1 MVLNTDI
8 CPKILGILS
17 QIYTLSTLRDDLTV
31 LQHHPYQI
39 VQTQR
44 LENRKNS
51 SYLAKREGAIA
62 TVYWDATGTIK
73 AIFNMDI
80 SHEVLQAFQNSGV
93 DVAQN
98 VLAECERYVSNALG
112 PASIYLARATWAAQ
126 LGSHWRNILRNH
138 NGVATIS
145 ILVELRPIWGSIHF
159 LIPVLAVLESWFA
172 QGGHTINIIE
182 SPDAREAGNAPGNQF
197 IHEGSIIE
205 ERTLEDRSKSRFCDS
220 PIQNSPIMFTVE
232 TFDSLLRPLITC

>member
-1 MVLNTDI
+1 MVLVTDI
-8 CPKILGILS
+8 RPKILGILS
-17 QIYTLSTLRDDLTV
+17 QIYMLSTLPDDLTA
-31 LQHHPYQI
+31 LQHHPY
-39 VQTQR
+39 QTQR

-51 SYLAKREGAIA
+51 SYLAKREDAIA
-62 TVYWDATGTIK
+62 TLYWDANGAIK

-80 SHEVLQAFQNSGV
+80 NHQVLQAFPNSGV

-98 VLAECERYVSNALG
+98 VLAECERYMLNAPG
-112 PASIYLARATWAAQ
+112 PVSIYLTGATWAAQ
-126 LGSHWRNILRNH
+126 LGTHWRNILPNH

-145 ILVELRPIWGSIHF
+145 IVVVLHPIWSSIHYV
-159 LIPVLAVLESWFA
+159 ISVLTVLESWFA
-172 QGGHTINIIE
+172 QGGHTINLIW

-220 PIQNSPIMFTVE
+220 PIQNSPIMFTVG